1 MHPEN
6 GNGAG
11 PEEPVSADETESAGL
26 RPVAPA
32 EADDGSEIS
41 DTDIVFDCPY
51 CGHNLVIDYRGAGLQ
66 IQCAQCGQ
74 AVSVPIPEDMQID
87 DVNVEP
93 GEVVKQLFKTRRL
106 LRDAENKIVRLEDE
120 LEAAAQRE
128 ADLTLA
134 ANSVAPVRLEL
145 TELARSMASA
155 AARMAELLSPDGGAR
170 QEA

>member
-1 MHPEN
+1 MNEEN
-6 GNGAG
+6 ENAPGQ
-11 PEEPVSADETESAGL
+11 EEPQFAEEIETPGV
-26 RPVAPA
+26 RPSEPV

-66 IQCAQCGQ
+66 IQCARCGQ
-74 AVSVPIPEDMQID
+74 AVSVPIPEDMHID

-106 LRDAENKIVRLEDE
+106 LRDAENRIVE
-120 LEAAAQRE
+120 LEAELEASVQRE
-128 ADLTLA
+128 AELTQA

-145 TELARSMASA
+145 TELSRSMAAA
-155 AARMAELLSPDGGAR
+155 AARMAELLSSDGGR
-170 QEA
+170 QDA